1 MRPGETPDKLELLQL
16 IDILVDGRYLKD
28 QHDSLLQFRG
38 SRNQRILD
46 VPRSLAAG
54 RPVVWAKLHDQ
65 ERDIPEMYLKDREAG
80 EGAQA
85 S

>member
-1 MRPGETPDKLELLQL
+1 MRPGETPDKLELLRL
-16 IDILVDGRYLKD
+16 IDILVDGRYIRS

-46 VPRSLAAG
+46 VPASLTAG
-54 RPVVWAKLHDQ
+54 RPILWARLHDQ
-65 ERDIPEMYLKDREAG
+65 ERDIPEMYLKDRAAG